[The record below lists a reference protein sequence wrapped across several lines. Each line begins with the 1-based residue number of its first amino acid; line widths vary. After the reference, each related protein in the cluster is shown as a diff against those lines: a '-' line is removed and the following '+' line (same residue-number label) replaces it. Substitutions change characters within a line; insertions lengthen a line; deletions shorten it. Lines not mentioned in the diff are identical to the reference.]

1 MPPLVKMRLTDL
13 PIAYPAHQSPTS
25 LKICAHII
33 ESHLIFDQNFDHINI
48 SEQFSSHQLLLSQ
61 VLLCKEVT
69 KAQLD
74 GAPLTKT

>member
-1 MPPLVKMRLTDL
+1 MPPLVKMSLTDL

-33 ESHLIFDQNFDHINI
+33 ESHLIFNQNFDHINI
-48 SEQFSSHQLLLSQ
+48 FEQFSSHQLLLSQ

-69 KAQLD
+69 K
-74 GAPLTKT
+74 T